1 MPNYSIFTKTLNKDD
16 IEVVKV
22 LDTTKSYTQRNK
34 TFTDID
40 AAKQWVIDN
49 STMYIVREE

>member
-1 MPNYSIFTKTLNKDD
+1 MVNYSIFTKDLQKDD

-34 TFTDID
+34 TFNDLD

-49 STMYIVREE
+49 STTYIIREG